1 MCVCVCV
8 CVCVCKHFQRDYLCP
23 AKGILVLK
31 ALWGC
36 IRLFNRLLI
45 LAVCGVRLLWS
56 VCVCVRFCAGPCV
69 CVCACAEESGS
80 GSEGK
85 ACTAYQNLIN
95 NLQWEPGQTHT
106 HTRAHTHLKKD
117 RRGWRTTGWQL
128 SLSLSLTHTRTHT
141 WAKICTQL
149 IQTWTMDKQDAWRP
163 SSDPEFDLK
172 RPGNEIC
179 SRCADPLFGVNRC

>member
-1 MCVCVCV
+1 MPCQRHFGAEGTLRLYQALQSPLNPSCVWS
-8 CVCVCKHFQRDYLCP
+8 
-23 AKGILVLK
+23 AAALK
-31 ALWGC
+31 C
-36 IRLFNRLLI
+36 
-45 LAVCGVRLLWS
+45 

-106 HTRAHTHLKKD
+106 HARAHTLKKGQTGVAD
-117 RRGWRTTGWQL
+117 NRVTTF
-128 SLSLSLTHTRTHT
+128 SLSLSHTRTHTHT